1 MSMPVARV
9 KPAMRRAHLA
19 TPQAAPLAA
28 LLAFLPAALLALIVV
43 TLGSA
48 AAMAQAWPSRP
59 IRIVV
64 PFAPG
69 GVTDVVARLLA
80 ARYTEVLGQ
89 SVTVDNRAG
98 AGGNIGAEL
107 VVRAAPDG
115 YTLLF
120 SSAAL
125 AVNPSLYSKLSYNT
139 LKDLLPVTGVVSS
152 PQLLVVHPSVPV
164 KTAKEL
170 VALSRKR
177 KGGLN
182 FGSNGVGTTS
192 HLAGVLF
199 ASLAGAEITHV
210 PYKGAGSVV
219 GAIIAG
225 EVDMSF
231 FATSVAL
238 PHLKSGRL
246 RALAVTTIKPTALLP
261 DVPPLDRFLPGF
273 DTDNWFGL
281 FVAAGTPKAIID
293 RLNAETLKAIQTVEM
308 RAAFERDG
316 LEALSLGPAEF
327 AQFFMREME
336 KYAKLVKL
344 SGAKAE

>member
-1 MSMPVARV
+1 MR
-9 KPAMRRAHLA
+9 PASTGRFVS
-19 TPQAAPLAA
+19 A
-28 LLAFLPAALLALIVV
+28 LLLALVACAVAV
-43 TLGSA
+43 TA
-48 AAMAQAWPSRP
+48 RAQAQPSTWPSRP
-59 IRIVV
+59 MRMIV

-69 GVTDVVARLLA
+69 GVTDVLARLLG
-80 ARYTEVLGQ
+80 ARYTEAFGQ
-89 SVTVDNRAG
+89 PVAIDNRAG
-98 AGGNIGAEL
+98 AGGNIGAEI
-107 VVRAAPDG
+107 VVKAAADG
-115 YTLLF
+115 HTILF

-125 AVNPSLYSKLSYNT
+125 AVNPSLYKSLSYDP
-139 LKDLLPVTGVVSS
+139 LKDLVPVTAVASS

-164 KTAKEL
+164 TNAKEL

-219 GAIIAG
+219 GAVIAG

-231 FATSVAL
+231 FATSVAM

-246 RALAVTTIKPTALLP
+246 RALAVTTVKPTSLLP
-261 DVPPLDRFLPGF
+261 DLPPLDRFLPGF
-273 DTDNWFGL
+273 DTDNWFGSFL
-281 FVAAGTPKAIID
+281 AAGTPRTIIE
-293 RLNAETLKAIQTVEM
+293 RLNGETLKAMKTPEM

-316 LEALSLGPAEF
+316 LDALGYGPVEF
-327 AQFFMREME
+327 AQFFQREMD

-344 SGAKAE
+344 SGAKAD